1 MKQAIERAD
10 WVIIPTIYGV
20 EELKRAL
27 RGIKQVEKLNKKIVI
42 VANSMK
48 AGEYDEIRELIANE
62 SGYPVFHIR
71 NSRYVAEML
80 FIPESIETKFKRGGL
95 TAYALRDIREQFK
108 NLYKHLGI

>member
-1 MKQAIERAD
+1 MVKQAIQRAD

-27 RGIKQVEKLNKKIVI
+27 RGIKQVEKLNKNIVI

-48 AGEYDEIRELIANE
+48 VAEYEEIKDLISGE

-71 NSRYVAEML
+71 NSKFVAEML
-80 FIPESIETKFKRGGL
+80 FIPESIEEKYKRG
-95 TAYALRDIREQFK
+95 
-108 NLYKHLGI
+108 